1 MISYLKNLPSFP
13 KFVIVGTAGFVVD
26 SLALLFAIHVLGLD
40 KYIGRLFSF
49 MVAVTFTWLGHRSFT
64 FADRKQDHLF
74 KEWLTFF
81 VANSTGGIINYITYS
96 LLITFVPLVNQHPVL
111 GVAAGALV
119 AMLFNY
125 AASSRFVF
133 RKS

>member
-1 MISYLKNLPSFP
+1 MITYLKNLPSFP
-13 KFVIVGTAGFVVD
+13 KFVIVGTLGFVVD

-40 KYIGRLFSF
+40 KYSGRLFSF
-49 MVAVTFTWLGHRSFT
+49 LVAVTFTWLGHRSFT
-64 FADRKQDHLF
+64 FADRKQDNLF

-96 LLITFVPLVNQHPVL
+96 LLVTFVPLVNQQPVL